1 MLFCSSGF
9 LRPLIISNIVKHGLH
24 VCCREEECEDAIKQ
38 EYLTDTD
45 TLYVHPGQGGYHGA
59 VFELPPEAG
68 GGGVQLQ
75 QGEAQSVFETLLC
88 FYLSLLSLSMRLERC
103 SKTDLLMFPGEDPHH
118 QQQQQQTS
126 YTYTISCTG
135 GQLQGGHPQYRH
147 VQAHVPLDPLDTG
160 GYVSQ
165 QQQHVAGPG
174 PGYMEGARHTPPPPY
189 THGGPVYSSS
199 FSPCSS
205 SSSLSPPITV
215 STRYI
220 SKKFIHCCL

>member
-1 MLFCSSGF
+1 MGQPIRAEIMVDRKYAQINPLNSRWIGLETCACERFD
-9 LRPLIISNIVKHGLH
+9 LRLVI
-24 VCCREEECEDAIKQ
+24 
-38 EYLTDTD
+38 
-45 TLYVHPGQGGYHGA
+45 
-59 VFELPPEAG
+59 
-68 GGGVQLQ
+68 
-75 QGEAQSVFETLLC
+75 
-88 FYLSLLSLSMRLERC
+88 
-103 SKTDLLMFPGEDPHH
+103 FPGEDPHH

-135 GQLQGGHPQYRH
+135 GQLQGGHQQYRH

-165 QQQHVAGPG
+165 QQHVAGPG

-189 THGGPVYSSS
+189 SHGPQYSSS

-220 SKKFIHCCL
+220 SNKFIHCCF

>member
-1 MLFCSSGF
+1 
-9 LRPLIISNIVKHGLH
+9 
-24 VCCREEECEDAIKQ
+24 
-38 EYLTDTD
+38 
-45 TLYVHPGQGGYHGA
+45 
-59 VFELPPEAG
+59 
-68 GGGVQLQ
+68 
-75 QGEAQSVFETLLC
+75 
-88 FYLSLLSLSMRLERC
+88 MRLERC

-189 THGGPVYSSS
+189 THGGPQYSSS

-220 SKKFIHCCL
+220 SKKFIHC